1 MAAGLAVLF
10 AAYPLE
16 IGVLKTMAKYRVEYS
31 GEVEIEAECEL
42 EAECMAATECRPD
55 NCRVV
60 SVEED
65 ETANED

>member
-1 MAAGLAVLF
+1 
-10 AAYPLE
+10 
-16 IGVLKTMAKYRVEYS
+16 MAKYRVEFS
-31 GEVEIEAECEL
+31 GEVEIEAQCEL

-65 ETANED
+65 ETADTD